1 MGSIVF
7 GTLGINLG
15 SVVSVW
21 LRKRGYADANV
32 RVCMFAL
39 IALIPIG
46 ILAPLMSSAIA
57 AMAMFYAFIFFAAF
71 PVGCQAAALQEITP
85 NQMRA
90 QVTAL
95 YLFISNMCGIGLGP
109 TFIAFFTDVV
119 FQNDL
124 AVGYSMSI
132 SVAIACPIG
141 AVLFWRG
148 LKPYREGLD
157 SAATGFGASP

>member
-1 MGSIVF
+1 M
-7 GTLGINLG
+7 
-15 SVVSVW
+15 
-21 LRKRGYADANV
+21 
-32 RVCMFAL
+32 
-39 IALIPIG
+39 P
-46 ILAPLMSSAIA
+46 SAIGS
-57 AMAMFYAFIFFAAF
+57 MCLFYAFIFFAAF

-119 FQNDL
+119 FKNDL

-141 AVLFWRG
+141 ALLFWMG
-148 LKPYREGLD
+148 LKPYRESLE
-157 SAATGFGASP
+157 SAASGFRQGDS